1 MHWLTWVSC
10 QKRPT
15 DWTKRRTSS
24 AQLLW
29 VFQRTQTHECN
40 SVSLRQFGAVPALQ
54 SPKKQFIKLSELV
67 RSARLELE
75 VSSEKYVQS
84 PSLQFS
90 PSDNVC
96 VCSSNPQCQPRNCAQ
111 GLNKGWE
118 VKITGRS
125 SGQRLCFVCA
135 HILVHTVTVDLL
147 TATVFKPDKKRK
159 VWHSSAGRLVFRAN
173 VKLSGLG

>member
-1 MHWLTWVSC
+1 M
-10 QKRPT
+10 
-15 DWTKRRTSS
+15 
-24 AQLLW
+24 
-29 VFQRTQTHECN
+29 
-40 SVSLRQFGAVPALQ
+40 SLRQFGAVPALK

-75 VSSEKYVQS
+75 VSSEKSVQS

-111 GLNKGWE
+111 GLNKGSK

-125 SGQRLCFVCA
+125 SGQRLCFVCFVRA

-159 VWHSSAGRLVFRAN
+159 VWHNSAWKACVSSQR
-173 VKLSGLG
+173 KISGLG